1 MNYSHA
7 ARQHLQ
13 LLTIRYTLLRRFSYT
28 TLILSLIW
36 IYAVHRGE
44 RGVFNAHIAA
54 CDWQKWERWP
64 SEATPHRMVFVADP
78 QLVDPHTYP
87 GRPWPLSTATEFYT
101 DLYMARNFRLI
112 NSQLDPDS
120 VLFLGDLLDGAREW
134 APDVARPL
142 TQQQREWLEQMGKP
156 KEEDQGGL
164 VQRDID
170 HEENVSK
177 QTIQKRTMESYNAAV
192 NDPWRTG
199 EVSKKDHFLDK
210 NEKDLKAFVH
220 MEDGRWRAW
229 GQEQF
234 DSEYF
239 RFDRI
244 FFGSEQLYP
253 NADRRLFAT
262 HEVLADPV
270 SIQNGAKDITT
281 QQYATLGHRQRRV
294 LVSLPGNH
302 DVGFG
307 TGVQLAIRDRFRAYF
322 GEGNQ
327 INVLGN
333 HTIISLD
340 TLSLS
345 AKSQFTAPDG
355 ETTEEQQAEL
365 EHIWKQPTDFL
376 DDLRRPSGKAV
387 ADALSQYYPEEYWP
401 EKWTHVVE
409 DPLTAA
415 ARPSELSSKAEL
427 PVILL
432 THVPL
437 FREHNVDCGPLRE
450 KGRALSIAMGYQYQ
464 NVLTQSL
471 SNSVVSKVSE
481 AGDIVHV
488 FSGDDHDYCD
498 VSHRYNVPRARGE
511 TRLSST
517 MRTIRETTVKS
528 FSWAMGVRQ
537 PGFLLVSLWNPV
549 DHLGNSIGVSERT
562 LQTQLCLLPDQL
574 SIFINYALMLGVTII
589 SLIIRAL
596 YIGLKNVDP
605 YADPEDLFP
614 LLPSRS
620 SFPHLSS
627 KDNGSANGYSTP
639 KHTSSETKGRQRAS
653 STSTSVK
660 HNHNGANGKTHLG
673 VQRSYNART
682 RSVSPAQGYSLPNIQ
697 SSSTGGLVDK
707 AGYYPPVRWGDP
719 SDVDSDEESHIGDEP
734 DSQAK
739 WKWKKRTVKGKG
751 RRVLDEFVAGVLFI
765 SGPVMLY
772 YSWLI
777 RHG

>member
-1 MNYSHA
+1 MHYRHA

-13 LLTIRYTLLRRFSYT
+13 HLTRRYPLLRRVSYT
-28 TLILSLIW
+28 TLVLGLIW
-36 IYAVHRGE
+36 LYVVHRGE
-44 RGVFNAHIAA
+44 RGIYNAHIAA
-54 CDWQKWERWP
+54 CDWRKWERWP
-64 SEATPHRMVFVADP
+64 SEARPHHLVFVADP

-87 GRPWPLSTATEFYT
+87 GRPWPLSAATEFYT

-112 NSQLDPDS
+112 NSKLDPDS

-156 KEEDQGGL
+156 QEEDQGGL
-164 VQRDID
+164 VQRDVD
-170 HEENVSK
+170 NEAEGSK
-177 QTIQKRTMESYNAAV
+177 QGIQKRSIESYNAAV
-192 NDPWRTG
+192 NDPRRTG
-199 EVSKKDHFLDK
+199 EVSKKDHNLDK
-210 NEKDLKAFVH
+210 NDNDLKAFVYK
-220 MEDGRWRAW
+220 EDGRWRAW

-234 DSEYF
+234 DSEFF

-244 FFGSEQLYP
+244 FLGPDQLYP
-253 NADRRLFAT
+253 NADRRLIAT
-262 HEVLADPV
+262 HEVSADPV
-270 SIQNGAKDITT
+270 SVQNGAKDVAT
-281 QQYATLGHRQRRV
+281 QQYATVGHRRRKV
-294 LVSLPGNH
+294 VTSLPGNH

-307 TGVQLAIRDRFRAYF
+307 DGVQLAIRDRFQAYF

-327 INVLGN
+327 INVIGN
-333 HTIISLD
+333 HTFISLD

-365 EHIWKQPTDFL
+365 EHIWKQPTEFL

-409 DPLTAA
+409 DPPTSAA
-415 ARPSELSSKAEL
+415 KPSELGSKAEL

-437 FREHNVDCGPLRE
+437 FRDHGVDCGPLRE
-450 KGRALSIAMGYQYQ
+450 RGRALSIARGYQYQ

-471 SNSVVSKVSE
+471 SNTVVSKVSE

-488 FSGDDHDYCD
+488 FSGDDHDYCE
-498 VSHRYNVPRARGE
+498 VSHRYNVPKARGE
-511 TRLSST
+511 TRFSST
-517 MRTIRETTVKS
+517 MRTISEITVKS
-528 FSWAMGVRQ
+528 FSWAMGVRK

-549 DHLGNSIGVSERT
+549 DHLGNTISNSEPT
-562 LQTQLCLLPDQL
+562 LQTHLCLLPDQL
-574 SIFINYALMLGVTII
+574 SIFINYALLLGVTII
-589 SLIIRAL
+589 ALIVRAL
-596 YIGLKNVDP
+596 YVGLQNADP
-605 YADPEDLFP
+605 YADSEDLFP

-620 SFPHLSS
+620 SLPRSSS
-627 KDNGSANGYSTP
+627 KENGSANGYATP
-639 KHTSSETKGRQRAS
+639 KHTNSEAKGRQRAA
-653 STSTSVK
+653 STSTSAK
-660 HNHNGANGKTHLG
+660 HNHNGSTGNAHLG

-682 RSVSPAQGYSLPNIQ
+682 RSVSPAQGYSLPTVQGNNG
-697 SSSTGGLVDK
+697 GGLIDK

-751 RRVLDEFVAGVLFI
+751 RRVLDEFVIGVLFI
-765 SGPVMLY
+765 AGPVLLY